1 MCTHCDLPA
10 LAFAGAFGPC
20 NPRALGLV
28 VSCGASVMHRS
39 PQWPL
44 VEVLPCGR
52 LLVQGLFGVAV
63 VREFFPVREHCR
75 SAWGSESRKRC
86 AEARLACFVL
96 NTRSGS
102 DHWRCSPRVGL
113 VGLIRKRPYW
123 NRGGGLISGPAAL
136 PLLSRAAVRGLDHGC
151 WFSLSSSL
159 SFSPW
164 TSCSFGC

>member
-1 MCTHCDLPA
+1 MECV
-10 LAFAGAFGPC
+10 AGAFS
-20 NPRALGLV
+20 RWLALCTPFKVHPLRRFVLLSEYAGNH
-28 VSCGASVMHRS
+28 VSSRGAMWLRFILPYVYALRS
-39 PQWPL
+39 
-44 VEVLPCGR
+44 
-52 LLVQGLFGVAV
+52 
-63 VREFFPVREHCR
+63 PVREPCR